1 MNVFI
6 LKEVEILGVRETK
19 KKELQ
24 EKILKAA
31 KELFLEE
38 EFDQVT
44 MSKIAKRAGVGL
56 GTAYNYYAS
65 KEELYLVAGGTAYI
79 LGAESDIDSMPDS
92 VEELI
97 DIIVDEMKKM
107 TTIEKSS
114 WRVSLSSLTKAAEKK
129 PELFLELV
137 EIDHLFIEKVKVVI
151 NKLQTKG
158 DLKADVSVSLLV
170 ELIYDAIFTSLL
182 FYFYSEEETV
192 EELFNKISDKLLMLL
207 KA

>member
-1 MNVFI
+1 M
-6 LKEVEILGVRETK
+6 GVRETK

-79 LGAESDIDSMPDS
+79 LGAESDIDNVPFS

-97 DIIVDEMKKM
+97 NTLVNEIKKM
-107 TTIEKSS
+107 TGIEKNS

-129 PELFLELV
+129 PSLFLELI
-137 EIDHLFIEKVKVVI
+137 EIDHLFIEKVEEAI

-158 DLKADVSVSLLV
+158 DIKADVSVSLLV

-182 FYFYSEEETV
+182 FYFYNEEETV
-192 EELFNKISDKLLMLL
+192 EELSNKLSDKLSMLL
-207 KA
+207 KI

>member
-1 MNVFI
+1 M
-6 LKEVEILGVRETK
+6 GVREAK
-19 KKELQ
+19 KKELH

-79 LGAESDIDSMPDS
+79 LGAEAVMENMASS
-92 VEELI
+92 VEELVFI
-97 DIIVDEMKKM
+97 LVDEIKKM
-107 TTIEKSS
+107 TRIEKSS

-129 PELFLELV
+129 PSFFLELV
-137 EIDHLFIEKVKVVI
+137 KIDYLFIEKIKKNIVNLQAEGCVKSDI
-151 NKLQTKG
+151 
-158 DLKADVSVSLLV
+158 SVSLLV

-182 FYFYSEEETV
+182 FYFYNEEETV
-192 EELFNKISDKLLMLL
+192 EELSSKLSDKLLMLL
-207 KA
+207 KV